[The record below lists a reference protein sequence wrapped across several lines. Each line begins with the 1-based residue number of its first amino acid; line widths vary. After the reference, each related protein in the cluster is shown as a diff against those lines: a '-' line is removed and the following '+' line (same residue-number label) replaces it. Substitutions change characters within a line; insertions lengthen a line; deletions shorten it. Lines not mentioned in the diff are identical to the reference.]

1 MPLLPIVADVYDF
14 VIGVD
19 THARAHQYAI
29 VTTAGRVI
37 AERSFPNT
45 TAGIG
50 KARDW
55 ISHTTGGAVLA
66 SIDGASSYGRRLSV
80 ELESAGYRV
89 VEAPTPGY
97 RRAGKDDRIDA
108 VLAATST
115 LPLETDALRDR
126 RAGTDRDALSV
137 LLTAREDMTREK
149 TQKTNALIA
158 LTRRF
163 ALGIDARTTLPL
175 STIRHLTSPAAHDEP
190 ATTIAAAEAARL
202 ATRILQLHDALAA
215 NKHDILT
222 IVRRAAPDLL
232 TEPGIGPVSAA
243 TIYTAWSHPGR
254 IRSEA
259 AFARI
264 AGTAPKP
271 VSSGNHQ
278 RHRLDRSG
286 DRRLNAALHR
296 IAITR
301 ARTHPETR
309 AYITR
314 RRQQGRTDRDIR
326 RSLKRY
332 IARHTYRLL
341 EHT

>member
-1 MPLLPIVADVYDF
+1 MPIVADVYDF

-29 VTTAGRVI
+29 ITTAGRVV

-45 TAGIG
+45 TTGIS

-55 ISHTTGGAVLA
+55 ISHTTRGAVLA

-80 ELESAGYRV
+80 ALETAGLRV

-97 RRAGKDDRIDA
+97 RRSGKDDRIDA
-108 VLAATST
+108 VLAATTT
-115 LPLETDALRDR
+115 LPLQTDTLRDR

-163 ALGIDARTTLPL
+163 PLGIDARTTLPL
-175 STIRHLTSPAAHDEP
+175 HTIRTLATPAKHDDP

-202 ATRILQLHDALAA
+202 ATRILELHDALTT

-222 IVRRAAPDLL
+222 IVRRTAPALL
-232 TEPGIGPVSAA
+232 TEPGIGPVTAA
-243 TIYTAWSHPGR
+243 TIYTA
-254 IRSEA
+254 
-259 AFARI
+259 
-264 AGTAPKP
+264 
-271 VSSGNHQ
+271 
-278 RHRLDRSG
+278 
-286 DRRLNAALHR
+286 
-296 IAITR
+296 
-301 ARTHPETR
+301 
-309 AYITR
+309 
-314 RRQQGRTDRDIR
+314 
-326 RSLKRY
+326 
-332 IARHTYRLL
+332 
-341 EHT
+341 